1 MKGTCGSA
9 FEAKVGMEVLMGI
22 KTVAQIARKNCVHP
36 VQVSQWKTVIRERL
50 TELFNSCGAAWA
62 DSLWQVVELAQAV
75 KSIPYWGIRVREGL
89 KSVVAPQR
97 RGGGLPVRQHHGV
110 RSFKNIANAWGAA
123 K

>member
-1 MKGTCGSA
+1 
-9 FEAKVGMEVLMGI
+9 MGI
-22 KTVAQIARKNCVHP
+22 KTVARAQIAREHRVHL
-36 VQVSQWKTVIRERL
+36 VQVIRERL
-50 TELFNSCGAAWA
+50 TELFNSGGAAWA
-62 DSLWQVVELAQAV
+62 DSLWQVVELAEAV
-75 KSIPYWGIRVREGL
+75 KSIPNWGIRVREGL